1 VRWLP
6 QIGDLF
12 PDFSVTTTQGP
23 LRFWEWAESSWVH
36 LFSHPAALT
45 PVCTTEM
52 AALADCGPE
61 CRALKLKNLA
71 LSGSS
76 IDEQLAWHDD
86 ITRLFG
92 VTVDFPCAVDPGNK
106 LSRLFGMM
114 HDKESTAWPIRKSFL
129 IDPALRVRLIF
140 EYPFFVGRN
149 IEEVLRTTRALQLH
163 DETGAAT
170 PADWD
175 QGDLVIIPD
184 KRPEAEVLRQFQA
197 ESQHLTSY
205 LRVVENRRGG
215 SVPQD

>member
-1 VRWLP
+1 
-6 QIGDLF
+6 
-12 PDFSVTTTQGP
+12 
-23 LRFWEWAESSWVH
+23 
-36 LFSHPAALT
+36 
-45 PVCTTEM
+45 
-52 AALADCGPE
+52 
-61 CRALKLKNLA
+61 
-71 LSGSS
+71 
-76 IDEQLAWHDD
+76 
-86 ITRLFG
+86 
-92 VTVDFPCAVDPGNK
+92 
-106 LSRLFGMM
+106 MM